1 MPGNRCDSTSLGA
14 EFAMAQENNR
24 PSGDALPSDAGFDTG
39 HMFAGLSAFV
49 GERSQPY
56 YESQFRKIGSKV
68 GFVATFNWA
77 AAILGPFWWSARQLW
92 GWAVVFW
99 VLEIHVLARLSHG
112 LLGDLGA
119 EQAERAARLLARSIA
134 RAEEAAVLAA
144 AGDAD
149 AERMK
154 RSAENLGK
162 VASEATE
169 AAARAV
175 AEAPEIILFSL
186 ALLALI
192 RGVQLITANWVLER
206 KYARWRARRS
216 SDSLVRLPTLVIGGG
231 IIGATYLITIMSR
244 TIAGVPAWILKF
256 PADADWRNDSSAAI
270 DRLFDWITGH
280 GGFFFETI
288 IHSINGIVG
297 FLEDFLTN
305 TPWPVVVVLV
315 VVMSWRTAG
324 IRFAIFTGAAL
335 SYLGLLGF
343 WEKSL
348 ATVALLGT
356 AAFIAIVVGIP
367 IAIWCARNDRVY
379 AVIRPILDFM
389 QTMPAFV
396 YLIPVIALFGIGK
409 PPAVIATLSFGM
421 PPVIRLTA
429 LGLKGVP
436 EDVREAAVAFG
447 ATPLMVLMKV
457 DLPMAMP
464 SILTGINQTILMS
477 LGMVVIASLIGAEG
491 LGQDVLQALQ
501 FAGTGYGIL
510 SGLAILFCAM
520 ILDRIVQGQIIKKD

>member
-1 MPGNRCDSTSLGA
+1 
-14 EFAMAQENNR
+14 MAQENDR
-24 PSGDALPSDAGFDTG
+24 PLGDAISSDAGFSAG
-39 HMFAGLSAFV
+39 YMFAGLRAFL

-56 YESQFRKIGSKV
+56 YVSQFRKIGRKA
-68 GFVATFNWA
+68 GFVVTFNLA
-77 AAILGPFWWSARQLW
+77 AVIFGPFWWSARQLW
-92 GWAVVFW
+92 GWAVLFW
-99 VLEIHVLARLSHG
+99 VLELHILSRLSHG

-119 EQAERAARLLARSIA
+119 EQAERAERLLARSVG

-154 RSAENLGK
+154 RSADNLGK
-162 VASEATE
+162 VAKEASEE
-169 AAARAV
+169 AARAV
-175 AEAPEIILFSL
+175 AEAPQIILISL
-186 ALLALI
+186 ALFALI

-206 KYARWRARRS
+206 KYARWRAQRS
-216 SDSLVRLPTLVIGGG
+216 SDSLLRLPNLVIGGG
-231 IIGATYLITIMSR
+231 LVGATYLITIMSR
-244 TIAGVPAWILKF
+244 TIDGVPAWILDF
-256 PADADWRNDSSAAI
+256 PADSEWRNDSSAAI
-270 DRLFDWITGH
+270 DRAFDWITGQ
-280 GGFFFETI
+280 GGVVFESI
-288 IHSINGIVG
+288 IFSINGIVG
-297 FLEDFLTN
+297 FLEGFLTN
-305 TPWPVVVVLV
+305 TPWPVMVVLV
-315 VVMSWRTAG
+315 VVLSWRTAG

-335 SYLGLLGF
+335 FYLGLLGF

-356 AAFIAIVVGIP
+356 AAFISIILGIP
-367 IAIWCARNDRVY
+367 IAVWCARNDRVY

-436 EDVREAAVAFG
+436 ADVREAAVAFG
-447 ATPLMVLMKV
+447 ATPLMVLIKV

-501 FAGTGYGIL
+501 YAGTGYGIL

-520 ILDRIVQGQIIKKD
+520 ILDRTIQGQIIKKD

>member
-1 MPGNRCDSTSLGA
+1 
-14 EFAMAQENNR
+14 MAQDNDKS
-24 PSGDALPSDAGFDTG
+24 PGDVRSSEAGTG
-39 HMFAGLSAFV
+39 TGDMFAGIGEFL
-49 GERSQPY
+49 GERSRSY
-56 YESQFRKIGSKV
+56 YVSQFRAIGHNIR
-68 GFVATFNWA
+68 FVATFNWA
-77 AAILGPFWWSARQLW
+77 AAIFGPFWWSARQLW
-92 GWAVVFW
+92 GWALVFW
-99 VLEIHVLARLSHG
+99 VLELNALSRLSHG

-119 EQAERAARLLARSIA
+119 EQAERAERLFARSSA
-134 RAEEAAVLAA
+134 RAEEAAALAA

-149 AERMK
+149 AERMR

-162 VASEATE
+162 AAKEAAE
-169 AAARAV
+169 EAARAV
-175 AEAPEIILFSL
+175 AEAPQIILVSL

-192 RGVQLITANWVLER
+192 RGVQLVSANWVLER
-206 KYARWRARRS
+206 KYAKWTARRS
-216 SDSLVRLPTLVIGGG
+216 GDARIRLSSLLIGSAMV
-231 IIGATYLITIMSR
+231 GATYLITIMSR
-244 TIAGVPAWILKF
+244 TTTGVPSWIVEF
-256 PADADWRNDSSAAI
+256 PVDREWRNESSAAI
-270 DRLFDWITGH
+270 DGVFDWITGQ
-280 GGFFFETI
+280 GGVFFDSI
-288 IHSINGIVG
+288 IHGINGVVG
-297 FLEDFLTN
+297 FLEGFLTN
-305 TPWPVVVVLV
+305 TPWPVMFVLIV
-315 VVMSWRTAG
+315 ALSWRTAG

-335 SYLGLLGF
+335 FYLGLLGF
-343 WEKSL
+343 WEKSV

-356 AAFIAIVVGIP
+356 AAFISIALGIP
-367 IAIWCARNDRVY
+367 IGVWCARDARVY
-379 AVIRPILDFM
+379 ALIRPVLDFM

-436 EDVREAAVAFG
+436 EDVREAALAFG
-447 ATPLMVLMKV
+447 ATPLMLLMKV

-501 FAGTGYGIL
+501 FAATGYGIL

-520 ILDRIVQGQIIKKD
+520 ILDRTVQGQIIKKDADHHSG